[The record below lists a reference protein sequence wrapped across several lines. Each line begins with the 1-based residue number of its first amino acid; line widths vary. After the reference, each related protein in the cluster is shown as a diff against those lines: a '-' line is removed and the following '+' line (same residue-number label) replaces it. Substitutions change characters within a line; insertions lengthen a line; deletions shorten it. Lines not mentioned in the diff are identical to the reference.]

1 MKFKK
6 IVSGIMSAAMALTA
20 FGGMDL
26 RSPEKALNAEAAAAS
41 WKFDLGGKGAASGYT
56 GVSATDGYS
65 ASKGYGFAQT
75 GNVSNV
81 SASGSG
87 ALSDAVQFNKT
98 NAENTFNVDLPK
110 GLYEI
115 TVTTGNTSRTSIKA
129 EGMLQL
135 INLTGNNAVEK
146 FQIPVTDGQLNIQAV
161 EGKSGTAFSISA
173 IDIKQLN
180 TTGATN
186 PTVWICGDSTVAN
199 YYNTSAS
206 SQHGWGQFFESYVA
220 PQGYVVRNMAASGQ
234 YAKGFVDAGQFK
246 PIETYGKTGDVYII
260 SIGINDTNYSNATE
274 YYNTVTDMVKKSKA
288 KGVEVILVKQQ
299 GRRSDLNKN
308 PLLGGRWFGG
318 ELDKIGKEQNVQVV
332 DLFKAWQDFGVS
344 QGYNAMASY
353 YATKN
358 DGSADDLHQS
368 TKGAQKLAEL
378 MAGLVD
384 IDGSGTPP
392 TDTPDDPP
400 AENEPSQMDTSKAY
414 MFKNVNSGLYLEVAE
429 QKAEAGAN
437 VQQWGATGSAVHNTW
452 RLKHKGYNY
461 YEVWSY
467 LGDQNTYLLD
477 IVNGSADNG
486 ANVTINT
493 NTNTGAQ
500 WFRFFDN
507 GDGSYTIVSRCS
519 GDGGAVEVNAKSTEA
534 GANIQQWAV
543 NGGNN
548 QKWILEE
555 VTPPT
560 GNPPAVVTTTTA
572 KPPVQQ
578 TTTTIANPG
587 TKKTPGDVN
596 NDQTVNLS
604 DAILIM
610 QYIGNPDAFGVNGS
624 DKGHITAQGLINADI
639 TGGGDGVTNLDAL
652 FIQRVLL
659 KLETLP
665 EVEDNPPQQEEP
677 TSVYFALDQT
687 WQLGT
692 EESTNEGFT
701 KDGYV
706 NLDNVVDSNITWTVN
721 VPQDGNYYAAFR
733 VANGTDTDRKMS
745 VYVNGNTSSYW
756 VQPFTGTGSWTTWAE
771 RGIVLPLKAGTNTI
785 KMVSITDGG
794 SPNFD
799 TLTLQLTDEPIAE
812 IYDPSSE
819 EKNPVVS
826 DKPVIYIAGDST
838 VQSYKASYAP
848 QQGWGYYLQSYFN
861 SNVTVSNQALA
872 GRSSKSFYDEGRF
885 KTITNSLKE
894 GDFVLIQFA
903 INDAASNKAERY
915 APVGGNVDNPK
926 EGTYEWYMTQFIK
939 DTQAKGATPILVT
952 TVIGMKAYSG
962 GKFVNSYNN
971 YCDACKKL
979 AAKYNIPCI
988 DLNSLMVS
996 HYNKIGY
1003 DTAKSY
1009 HLMGAVSG
1017 STDGTHFCEKGA
1029 NIIAGIVADAIKS
1042 QKIAGLAEY
1051 AK

>member
-20 FGGMDL
+20 FGGMNL
-26 RSPEKALNAEAAAAS
+26 RSPESVLKSEAAGAS

-65 ASKGYGFAQT
+65 SGRGYGFAQT

-87 ALSDAVQFNKT
+87 ALSDAVQFKKT

-135 INLTGNNAVEK
+135 INLTGNNAVDK

-173 IDIKQLN
+173 IEINQLN
-180 TTGATN
+180 DTGVTN

-206 SQHGWGQFFESYVA
+206 SQHGWGQFFGSYA
-220 PQGYVVRNMAASGQ
+220 STKGFIVRNMAASGQ

-246 PIETYGKTGDVYII
+246 PIETYGKTGDIYII

-288 KGVEVILVKQQ
+288 KGMDVILVKQQ

-318 ELDKIGKEQNVQVV
+318 ELDKIGSEQSVKVV
-332 DLFKAWQDFGVS
+332 DLFKAWQNFGVS

-384 IDGSGTPP
+384 LNGSGTPP
-392 TDTPDDPP
+392 TETPDNPP
-400 AENEPSQMDTSKAY
+400 ATREPSEMDTSKSY
-414 MFKNVNSGLYLEVAE
+414 MLKNVNSGLYLEVAE
-429 QKAEAGAN
+429 AKAESGAN
-437 VQQWGATGSAVHNTW
+437 VQQWGASGASAHNTW

-467 LGDQNTYLLD
+467 LGDGSTYLLD
-477 IVNGSADNG
+477 VVNGSADNG
-486 ANVTINT
+486 ANITINT

-500 WFRFFDN
+500 WFRFFEN
-507 GDGSYTIVSRCS
+507 SDGSYTLVSRCS
-519 GDGGAVEVNAKSTEA
+519 GDAGAVEVNARSTEP
-534 GANIQQWAV
+534 GANIQQWV
-543 NGGNN
+543 ENGGYN
-548 QKWILEE
+548 QRWILEE
-555 VTPPT
+555 VVYSST
-560 GNPPAVVTTTTA
+560 VVTTTTTVE
-572 KPPVQQ
+572 K
-578 TTTTIANPG
+578 TTTTTTARPS
-587 TKKTPGDVN
+587 TDEKKRYGDAN
-596 NDQTVNLS
+596 NDGTVNLS

-610 QYIGNPDAFGVNGS
+610 QFIGNPDAYGINGS
-624 DKGHITAQGLINADI
+624 DNAHITQQGITNADV
-639 TGGGDGVTNLDAL
+639 TGNGDGITNLDAL

-659 KLETLP
+659 KLETMP
-665 EVEDNPPQQEEP
+665 EPEENPPHDDVPEI
-677 TSVYFALDQT
+677 YYALDQT
-687 WQLGT
+687 WELGT
-692 EESTNEGFT
+692 DEATNEGFT

-733 VANGTDTDRKMS
+733 VANGTDADRKMK

-756 VQPFTGTGSWTTWAE
+756 MQPFTGTGSWTTWEE
-771 RGIVLPLKAGTNTI
+771 RGIVLPLKLGTNTI
-785 KMVSITDGG
+785 KMVSVTEGG

-819 EKNPVVS
+819 QEKNPVVS

-848 QQGWGYYLQSYFN
+848 QQGWGYYLQNYFN
-861 SNVTVSNQALA
+861 SNVSVSNHALA
-872 GRSSKSFYDEGRF
+872 GRSSKSFYDQGRF
-885 KTITNSLKE
+885 KTITDSLKE

-903 INDAASNKAERY
+903 INDAGANKAERY

-939 DTQAKGATPILVT
+939 DTLAKGATPVLVT

-979 AAKYNIPCI
+979 AEKYNIPCI

-996 HYNKIGY
+996 HYNKVGY

-1029 NIIAGIVADAIKS
+1029 NIVAGIVADAIRN